1 MIKKNKMKKFVIT
14 LFTFII
20 SFLNSNAQDS
30 GIGAVTTGDLF
41 SGGNV
46 ILRGLM
52 ERDYELV
59 LLNGEMIHGKA
70 EGSPYL
76 NDEFTKGKIIFDN
89 GKEYDV
95 LTRLNVGTQKFEIK
109 KNLNSP
115 TSIIYINESISIQMN
130 NNMYDLHSI
139 NLENEQILAIL
150 ENCVELENISL
161 YYFPRKVIKMP
172 VETGAA
178 APTTGFTKTPMPKWT
193 EANEFLILKNNN
205 WYSVPNSFKKL
216 VSMNI
221 FDSTLL
227 KKYKKSNKLNI
238 KKKESLIKMVT
249 YFNSI

>member
-1 MIKKNKMKKFVIT
+1 MKKFITT
-14 LFTFII
+14 LFVFII
-20 SFLNSNAQDS
+20 SIPYTKAQDS
-30 GIGAVTTGDLF
+30 GINAVTTGDLF

-59 LLNGEMIHGKA
+59 LLNGEMIHGNA
-70 EGSPYL
+70 EGSPFL
-76 NDEFTKGKIIFDN
+76 NDNFTKGKIIFNN

-115 TSIIYINESISIQMN
+115 SSIIYINESISIQMN
-130 NNMYDLHSI
+130 RNTYNLYSI
-139 NLENEQILAIL
+139 KLENEQILAIL
-150 ENCVELENISL
+150 EDCVESDNISL

-172 VETGAA
+172 VETGAV
-178 APTTGFTKTPMPKWT
+178 APTTGFTKIPKPKW
-193 EANEFLILKNNN
+193 ADASEFLILKDNN

-221 FDSTLL
+221 FDSKLL

>member
-1 MIKKNKMKKFVIT
+1 MKKF
-14 LFTFII
+14 II
-20 SFLNSNAQDS
+20 SLFIFTISVPIINAQDS
-30 GIGAVTTGDLF
+30 GFGAVNPSDLF

-59 LLNGEMIHGKA
+59 LLNGEMIHGNA
-70 EGSPYL
+70 EGSPFL
-76 NDEFTKGKIIFDN
+76 NDDFTKGKIIFNN

-95 LTRLNVGTQKFEIK
+95 LTRLNVGSQKFEIK

-115 TSIIYINESISIQMN
+115 SSIIYINESISIQMN
-130 NNMYDLHSI
+130 RNTYNLHSI
-139 NLENEQILAIL
+139 KLENEQILAIL
-150 ENCVELENISL
+150 EDCVELKNISL

-178 APTTGFTKTPMPKWT
+178 APTTGFTKVPKPKW
-193 EANEFLILKNNN
+193 ADASEFLILKDNN

-221 FDSTLL
+221 FDSKLL

>member
-1 MIKKNKMKKFVIT
+1 MK
-14 LFTFII
+14 
-20 SFLNSNAQDS
+20 
-30 GIGAVTTGDLF
+30 
-41 SGGNV
+41 
-46 ILRGLM
+46 
-52 ERDYELV
+52 RDYSE
-59 LLNGEMIHGKA
+59 A

-76 NDEFTKGKIIFDN
+76 NEEFTKGKIVFNN

-109 KNLNSP
+109 KNFNSP
-115 TSIIYINESISIQMN
+115 ASLIDINESVTVQMN
-130 NNMYDLHSI
+130 NKNYNLHSI
-139 NLENEQILAIL
+139 NLNNEQILAIL

-161 YYFPRKVIKMP
+161 YYFPKKVIKMP

-178 APTTGFTKTPMPKWT
+178 APTTGFTKVPKPKW
-193 EANEFLILKNNN
+193 ADASEFLILKDDN

-221 FDSTLL
+221 FDSKLL
-227 KKYKKSNKLNI
+227 KKYKKFNKLNI

>member
-1 MIKKNKMKKFVIT
+1 MKKF
-14 LFTFII
+14 II
-20 SFLNSNAQDS
+20 SLFVFTISVPIINAQDS
-30 GIGAVTTGDLF
+30 GFGAVNPSDLF
-41 SGGNV
+41 SWGNV

-59 LLNGEMIHGKA
+59 LLNGEMIHGNA
-70 EGSPYL
+70 EGSPFL
-76 NDEFTKGKIIFDN
+76 NDDFTKGKIIFNN

-95 LTRLNVGTQKFEIK
+95 LTRLNVGSQKFEIK

-115 TSIIYINESISIQMN
+115 SSIIYINESISIQMN
-130 NNMYDLHSI
+130 RNTYNLHSI
-139 NLENEQILAIL
+139 KLENEQILAIL
-150 ENCVELENISL
+150 EDCVELKNISL

-178 APTTGFTKTPMPKWT
+178 APTTGFTKVPKPKW
-193 EANEFLILKNNN
+193 ADASEFLILKDNN

-221 FDSTLL
+221 FDSKLL

>member
-1 MIKKNKMKKFVIT
+1 
-14 LFTFII
+14 
-20 SFLNSNAQDS
+20 
-30 GIGAVTTGDLF
+30 
-41 SGGNV
+41 
-46 ILRGLM
+46 
-52 ERDYELV
+52 
-59 LLNGEMIHGKA
+59 MIHGKA

-130 NNMYDLHSI
+130 SNMYDLHSI
-139 NLENEQILAIL
+139 NFENEQILAIL

-178 APTTGFTKTPMPKWT
+178 APTTGFTKIPKPKW
-193 EANEFLILKNNN
+193 ADASEFLILKDNN

-216 VSMNI
+216 VSMNV
-221 FDSTLL
+221 FDSKLL

-238 KKKESLIKMVT
+238 KKKESLIKMVN

>member
-1 MIKKNKMKKFVIT
+1 MKKFIIT
-14 LFTFII
+14 LFVIII
-20 SFLNSNAQDS
+20 SIPYSNAQDY
-30 GIGAVTTGDLF
+30 GIGGVTTDDLF

-46 ILRGLM
+46 VLRKLM
-52 ERDYELV
+52 KRDYSEAV
-59 LLNGEMIHGKA
+59 
-70 EGSPYL
+70 GSPYL
-76 NDEFTKGKIIFDN
+76 NDNFTKGKIVFDN

-95 LTRLNVGTQKFEIK
+95 LTRLNVGSQKFEIK
-109 KNLNSP
+109 KNTNSP
-115 TSIIYINESISIQMN
+115 ASLIDINESVTVQMN
-130 NNMYDLHSI
+130 NKNYNLHSI
-139 NLENEQILAIL
+139 NLGNEQILAIL
-150 ENCVELENISL
+150 EDCVELENISL

-178 APTTGFTKTPMPKWT
+178 APTTGFTKVPKPKW
-193 EANEFLILKNNN
+193 ADASEFLILKDNN

-221 FDSTLL
+221 FDSKLL

>member
-1 MIKKNKMKKFVIT
+1 MKKFVIT

-193 EANEFLILKNNN
+193 EANEFLILKDNN

-216 VSMNI
+216 LSKNI
-221 FDSTLL
+221 FDPKLL

>member
-1 MIKKNKMKKFVIT
+1 MKKFVIT

-20 SFLNSNAQDS
+20 SFLYSNAQDS

-46 ILRGLM
+46 VLRKLM
-52 ERDYELV
+52 KRDYSEAV
-59 LLNGEMIHGKA
+59 
-70 EGSPYL
+70 GSPYL
-76 NDEFTKGKIIFDN
+76 NDNFTKGKIVFDN

-95 LTRLNVGTQKFEIK
+95 LTRLNVGSQKFEIK
-109 KNLNSP
+109 KNFNSP
-115 TSIIYINESISIQMN
+115 ASLIDINKSVTVQMN
-130 NNMYDLHSI
+130 NKSYNLHSI
-139 NLENEQILAIL
+139 NLGNEQILAIL
-150 ENCVELENISL
+150 EDCVELENISL

-178 APTTGFTKTPMPKWT
+178 APTTGFTKVPKPKW
-193 EANEFLILKNNN
+193 ADASEFLILKDNN

-221 FDSTLL
+221 FDSKLL

>member
-1 MIKKNKMKKFVIT
+1 MKKIILSIFVIT
-14 LFTFII
+14 I
-20 SFLNSNAQDS
+20 SFTHSFGQDY
-30 GIGAVTTGDLF
+30 GIGSVSTDDLF

-46 ILRGLM
+46 ILRKLM
-52 ERDYELV
+52 KRDYSE
-59 LLNGEMIHGKA
+59 A

-76 NDEFTKGKIIFDN
+76 NDEFTKGKIIFNN
-89 GKEYDV
+89 GKNYDV

-109 KNLNSP
+109 KNTNSP
-115 TSIIYINESISIQMN
+115 ASLIDINESVTVQMN
-130 NNMYDLHSI
+130 NKNYNLHSI
-139 NLENEQILAIL
+139 NLGNEQILAIL
-150 ENCVELENISL
+150 EDCVELENISL

-178 APTTGFTKTPMPKWT
+178 APTTGFTKVPKPKW
-193 EANEFLILKNNN
+193 ADASEFLILKDNN

-221 FDSTLL
+221 FDSKLL

>member
-109 KNLNSP
+109 RDFNSP
-115 TSIIYINESISIQMN
+115 ASLIDINESVTVQMN
-130 NNMYDLHSI
+130 NKMYNLHSI
-139 NLENEQILAIL
+139 NLGNEQILAIL

-161 YYFPRKVIKMP
+161 YYFPKKVIKMP

-178 APTTGFTKTPMPKWT
+178 APTTGFSKTPKPKWA
-193 EANEFLILKNNN
+193 EASEFLILKDNN

-216 VSMNI
+216 LSKNI
-221 FDSTLL
+221 FDPKLL

>member
-1 MIKKNKMKKFVIT
+1 MKKFIT
-14 LFTFII
+14 TLLIFIM
-20 SFLNSNAQDS
+20 SFPYTYAQDY
-30 GIGAVTTGDLF
+30 GIGGVTTDDLF

-46 ILRGLM
+46 ILRKLM
-52 ERDYELV
+52 KRDYSE
-59 LLNGEMIHGKA
+59 A

-76 NDEFTKGKIIFDN
+76 NEEFIKGKIVFNN

-115 TSIIYINESISIQMN
+115 ASLIDINESVTIQMN
-130 NNMYDLHSI
+130 NKNYNLHSI
-139 NLENEQILAIL
+139 NLNNEQILAIL
-150 ENCVELENISL
+150 EDCVELENISL
-161 YYFPRKVIKMP
+161 YYFPKKVIKMP

-178 APTTGFTKTPMPKWT
+178 APTTGFSKTPKPKWA
-193 EANEFLILKNNN
+193 EASEFLILKDDN
-205 WYSVPNSFKKL
+205 WHAIPNSFKKL
-216 VSMNI
+216 LSKNI
-221 FDSTLL
+221 FDPKLL

>member
-1 MIKKNKMKKFVIT
+1 M
-14 LFTFII
+14 
-20 SFLNSNAQDS
+20 SFPYTYGQDY
-30 GIGAVTTGDLF
+30 GIGGVTTDDLF

-46 ILRGLM
+46 ILRKLM
-52 ERDYELV
+52 KRDYSE
-59 LLNGEMIHGKA
+59 A

-76 NDEFTKGKIIFDN
+76 NEEFTKGKIIFNN
-89 GKEYDV
+89 GKNYDV

-109 KNLNSP
+109 RDFNSP
-115 TSIIYINESISIQMN
+115 ASLIDINESVTVQMN
-130 NNMYDLHSI
+130 NKMYNLHSI
-139 NLENEQILAIL
+139 NLGNEQILAIL

-161 YYFPRKVIKMP
+161 YYFPKKVIKMP

-178 APTTGFTKTPMPKWT
+178 APTTGFSKTPKPKWA
-193 EANEFLILKNNN
+193 EASEFLILKDNN

-216 VSMNI
+216 LSKNI
-221 FDSTLL
+221 FDPKLL

>member
-1 MIKKNKMKKFVIT
+1 MKKIIPILLILTMSIPIT
-14 LFTFII
+14 YG
-20 SFLNSNAQDS
+20 QDT
-30 GIGAVTTGDLF
+30 GIGGVTTGDLF

-76 NDEFTKGKIIFDN
+76 DDEFTKGKIIFDN

-95 LTRLNVGTQKFEIK
+95 LARLNVGTQKFEIK
-109 KNLNSP
+109 RDFNSP
-115 TSIIYINESISIQMN
+115 ASLIDINESVTVQMN
-130 NNMYDLHSI
+130 NKMYNLHSI
-139 NLENEQILAIL
+139 NLGNEQILAIL

-161 YYFPRKVIKMP
+161 YYFPKKVIKMP

-178 APTTGFTKTPMPKWT
+178 APTTGFSKTPKPKWA
-193 EANEFLILKNNN
+193 EASEFLILKDEN
-205 WYSVPNSFKKL
+205 WYAIPNSFKKL
-216 VSMNI
+216 LSKNI
-221 FDSTLL
+221 FDPKLL

>member
-1 MIKKNKMKKFVIT
+1 MKKI
-14 LFTFII
+14 II
-20 SFLNSNAQDS
+20 SIFILTISFTYNYGQDY
-30 GIGAVTTGDLF
+30 GIGSVTTDDLF

-46 ILRGLM
+46 VLRKLM
-52 ERDYELV
+52 KRDYSE
-59 LLNGEMIHGKA
+59 A

-76 NDEFTKGKIIFDN
+76 NEEFTKGKIVFNN

-109 KNLNSP
+109 KNFNSP
-115 TSIIYINESISIQMN
+115 ASLIDINESVTVQMN
-130 NNMYDLHSI
+130 NKNYNLHSI
-139 NLENEQILAIL
+139 NLNNEQILAIL

-161 YYFPRKVIKMP
+161 YYFPKKVIKMP

-178 APTTGFTKTPMPKWT
+178 APTTGFTKVPKPKW
-193 EANEFLILKNNN
+193 ADASEFLILKDDN

-221 FDSTLL
+221 FDSKLL
-227 KKYKKSNKLNI
+227 KKYKKFNKLNI

>member
-1 MIKKNKMKKFVIT
+1 MKKF
-14 LFTFII
+14 II
-20 SFLNSNAQDS
+20 SLFIFTISVPIINAQDS
-30 GIGAVTTGDLF
+30 GFGAVTPGDLF

-59 LLNGEMIHGKA
+59 LLNGEMIHGNA
-70 EGSPYL
+70 EGSPFL
-76 NDEFTKGKIIFDN
+76 NDDFTKGKIIFNN

-95 LTRLNVGTQKFEIK
+95 LTRLNVGSQKFEIK

-115 TSIIYINESISIQMN
+115 SSIIYINESISIQMN
-130 NNMYDLHSI
+130 RNKYNLHSI
-139 NLENEQILAIL
+139 KLENEQILAIL
-150 ENCVELENISL
+150 EDCVELKNISL

-178 APTTGFTKTPMPKWT
+178 APTTGFTKVPKPKW
-193 EANEFLILKNNN
+193 ADASEFLILKDNN

-221 FDSTLL
+221 FDSKLL

-238 KKKESLIKMVT
+238 KKKESLIKMVN

>member
-1 MIKKNKMKKFVIT
+1 MKKFVTT

-20 SFLNSNAQDS
+20 SFLYSNAQDS

-130 NNMYDLHSI
+130 SNMYDLHSI

-150 ENCVELENISL
+150 ENCVESENISL

-178 APTTGFTKTPMPKWT
+178 PPTTGFTKTPMPKW
-193 EANEFLILKNNN
+193 ADASEFLILKDNN

>member
-1 MIKKNKMKKFVIT
+1 
-14 LFTFII
+14 
-20 SFLNSNAQDS
+20 
-30 GIGAVTTGDLF
+30 
-41 SGGNV
+41 V

-59 LLNGEMIHGKA
+59 LLNGEMIHGAA
-70 EGSPYL
+70 EGSPFL
-76 NDEFTKGKIIFDN
+76 NEDFKNGEIIFDN
-89 GKEYDV
+89 GKHYDV
-95 LTRLNVGTQKFEIK
+95 LARLNVGTQKFEIK

-115 TSIIYINESISIQMN
+115 TSTIYINESISIKIN
-130 NNMYDLHSI
+130 RNTYNLHSVK
-139 NLENEQILAIL
+139 LENEQILAIL
-150 ENCVELENISL
+150 EDCVESENISL

-178 APTTGFTKTPMPKWT
+178 APTTGFSKIPKPKW
-193 EANEFLILKNNN
+193 ADASEFLILKDNN

-221 FDSTLL
+221 FDSKIL

-238 KKKESLIKMVT
+238 KKKESLIKMVN

>member
-1 MIKKNKMKKFVIT
+1 MKKI
-14 LFTFII
+14 II
-20 SFLNSNAQDS
+20 SIFILTISFTYNYGQDY
-30 GIGAVTTGDLF
+30 GIGSVTTDDLF

-46 ILRGLM
+46 ILRKLM
-52 ERDYELV
+52 KRDYSE
-59 LLNGEMIHGKA
+59 A

-76 NDEFTKGKIIFDN
+76 NEEFTKGKIVFNN

-172 VETGAA
+172 VETGAV

-193 EANEFLILKNNN
+193 EANEFLILKDNN

-221 FDSTLL
+221 FDSKLL